1 MAVPRLEPHRP
12 PPGPAIICNV
22 CQQTGADVQLFDLNI
37 KFLHHCR
44 RHARPYEEFDAVWSR
59 HAAPNQDQLQFINDF
74 CQQWAVRISDQNFDY
89 VMVSVFGYACCVF
102 TDLFLTCLRPRT
114 GAIIVAGGSAVNST
128 SLIDQT
134 RCYGL
139 ELKNAGLVDHYI
151 TGEGERAVVDLL
163 NGGSGPGIDNTDPEQ
178 IDDLDCL
185 PGPDYSFCDLDEY
198 EYLYPGER
206 EIYITGSRG
215 CVRRCGYCDIERFW
229 PKYRYRSGK
238 SIADEI
244 INNYERLGVT
254 RFYFT
259 DSLVNG
265 SLKAF
270 SEQCDQLAR
279 YNFDRPIHWGGQF
292 IYRSVRSTPRDHYE
306 MIRQAG
312 GDFFY
317 VGFETGSD
325 RLRFEMGKKFTND
338 DIDWNLD
345 QMSQNQ
351 IKVMPLMFTGYVT
364 ETLAD
369 HHETL
374 KIFDRWQRYVADGTI
389 SAIELGSDLII
400 LPGAPVERM
409 IESHD
414 IRFVVDHRGEAD
426 FKLWHSMKN
435 VDLDLRER
443 IRRKVELHE
452 TAIAHHWPVWRQQSR
467 LNDLKQL
474 IMSNDLHVKMPTF
487 RKIIDIKQ
495 GRW

>member
-1 MAVPRLEPHRP
+1 
-12 PPGPAIICNV
+12 
-22 CQQTGADVQLFDLNI
+22 
-37 KFLHHCR
+37 
-44 RHARPYEEFDAVWSR
+44 VWSR
-59 HAAPNQDQLQFINDF
+59 YSGPDTDQLRFIQNF
-74 CQQWAVRISDQNFDY
+74 SQHWVNSISDQRFDY
-89 VMVSVFGYACCVF
+89 ILVSVFGHACCVF
-102 TDLFLTCLRPRT
+102 TDLFLAQLRPAT
-114 GAIIVAGGSAVNST
+114 SAVIVVGGSAVNST
-128 SLIDQT
+128 SLVDST

-139 ELKNAGLVDHYI
+139 ELKKAGLVDHYI
-151 TGEGERAVVDLL
+151 TGEGEHALIRLL
-163 NGGSGPGIDNTDPEQ
+163 QGQTGPGIDNTNPEQ
-178 IDDLDCL
+178 IDDLDSL
-185 PGPDYSFCDLDEY
+185 PGPDYGFCNLDDY
-198 EYLYPGER
+198 EYLHPGEK

-215 CVRRCGYCDIERFW
+215 CVRRCGYCDVERFW

-244 INNYERLGVT
+244 ISNYERFGIT

-270 SEQCDQLAR
+270 SEQCDHLAR
-279 YNFDRPIHWGGQF
+279 YQFDQPIHWGGQF
-292 IYRSVRSTPRDHYE
+292 IYRSIRATPADHYE
-306 MIRQAG
+306 MIRAAG

-338 DIDWNLD
+338 DIDWNLE
-345 QMSQNQ
+345 QMSCNR
-351 IKVMPLMFTGYVT
+351 ITVMPLMFTGYVT
-364 ETLAD
+364 ETLED
-369 HHETL
+369 HHDTL
-374 KIFDRWQRYVADGTI
+374 KIFDRWQRYVSDGTI
-389 SAIELGSDLII
+389 TAIELGSDLII

-414 IRFVVDHRGEAD
+414 IRFVVDDRGEAN

-435 VDLDLRER
+435 ADLDLRER

-474 IMSNDLHVKMPTF
+474 ILNNQLHIKTPTF
-487 RKIIDIKQ
+487 TKIIDIKN
-495 GRW
+495 GSW